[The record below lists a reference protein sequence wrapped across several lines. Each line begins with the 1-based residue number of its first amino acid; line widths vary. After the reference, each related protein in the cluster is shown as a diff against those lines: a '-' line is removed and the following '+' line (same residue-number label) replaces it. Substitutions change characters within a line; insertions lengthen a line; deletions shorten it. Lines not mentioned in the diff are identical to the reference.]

1 MPKPQRGKRR
11 RLPAANA
18 ELVRYEAIPSVR
30 AVIDQGGRVLIP
42 ADLRRALGIAPGD
55 AVDLRMDGQ
64 SLRIRSLSGVVRDA
78 QARADRW
85 VAKGESVVDELIE
98 ERRREA
104 DE

>member
-1 MPKPQRGKRR
+1 
-11 RLPAANA
+11 
-18 ELVRYEAIPSVR
+18 
-30 AVIDQGGRVLIP
+30 
-42 ADLRRALGIAPGD
+42 
-55 AVDLRMDGQ
+55 MDGQ

-85 VAKGESVVDELIE
+85 VSKGESVVDELIE